1 MIDFPIVDAHLHLW
15 HPQLLRYP
23 WPGNVR
29 ELENAVERASVLAQ
43 GTLVE
48 PDDLPEE
55 VRGAVPGPTLTAN
68 VRKLDEI
75 EMDYILAV
83 LDRANGNQTQAAK
96 MLGIGTTTLYRKLR
110 QRVNSGGG
118 E

>member
-1 MIDFPIVDAHLHLW
+1 VLGLSPAAAD
-15 HPQLLRYP
+15 QLLRYP

-29 ELENAVERASVLAQ
+29 ELENAVERASVLTR
-43 GTLVE
+43 GTLIE

-55 VRGAVPGPTLTAN
+55 VRGAAPAPNLAADA
-68 VRKLDEI
+68 RKLDEV
-75 EMDYILAV
+75 EMEYILAV
-83 LDRANGNQTQAAK
+83 LERANGNQTQAAK

-110 QRVNSGGG
+110 HRVKGGGG